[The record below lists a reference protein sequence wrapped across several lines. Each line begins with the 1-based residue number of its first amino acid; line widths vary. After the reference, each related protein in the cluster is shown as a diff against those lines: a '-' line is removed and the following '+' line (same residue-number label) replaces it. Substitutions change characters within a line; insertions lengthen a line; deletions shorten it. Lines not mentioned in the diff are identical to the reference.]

1 MWGEDTRARLGYLLG
16 LGSRL
21 CADGFFFFLRYSSS
35 IASVVAAAAVAAVTV
50 VAAAALGVSGDTAVA
65 VAAEQVRVGRVP
77 SVFLFSP
84 CLLLF
89 LLFLFVMKHVPHLHP
104 SRAERQHHLGP
115 APAEDGPH
123 LAGVHL
129 RKKSS
134 QYYL

>member
-1 MWGEDTRARLGYLLG
+1 MD
-16 LGSRL
+16 S
-21 CADGFFFFLRYSSS
+21 FFFLRYSSS

-50 VAAAALGVSGDTAVA
+50 VAAAALGVSGDAAVA
-65 VAAEQVRVGRVP
+65 VAAEQEVRVGRVP

-129 RKKSS
+129 RKKAS
-134 QYYL
+134 QLFVDYLFLQGR